1 MTHVTITDDLH
12 DPALIGGATVGGLT
26 LPRGRN
32 LAFYLAA
39 KRCLD
44 VVGALVGIVLCL
56 PLWVIIAVAIKLDS
70 RGPILFRQYRPGQFG
85 VPFRILKFRTMYQD
99 AEARLNEVLALN
111 KQSDNSL
118 IRIDRDPRVTRVGAI
133 LRSLSLDETPQ
144 FINVLRGEM
153 SLVGPRPIS
162 CHIPDPRGLSRL
174 VARPGLTGLWQV
186 SGRKDTD
193 CDFMLRKDMEYLE
206 RRCLALDCS
215 ILLATLRAVIRRDGA
230 R

>member
-1 MTHVTITDDLH
+1 MTHVSITDELH
-12 DPALIGGATVGGLT
+12 DPALIGGVAAGGLT
-26 LPRGRN
+26 LQQERN
-32 LAFYLAA
+32 LAFYSAA

-44 VVGALVGIVLCL
+44 VVGALVGILLCL
-56 PLWVIIAVAIKLDS
+56 PLWIIIAVAIKLDS
-70 RGPILFRQYRPGQFG
+70 RGPILFRQYRPGQYG
-85 VPFRILKFRTMYQD
+85 VPFRILKFRTMHQD

-118 IRIDRDPRVTRVGAI
+118 IRLEHDPRVTSVGAI

-193 CDFMLRKDMEYLE
+193 CDFMLKKDMEYLE
-206 RRCLALDCS
+206 RRCLTLDCS